1 MKIEPEHEQNSKIS
15 SRGWR
20 AWKNWFFKVIF
31 WLRSIFGH
39 FLRSQGSKND
49 RSPKSYFYKKSVFS
63 CSSTSQRNF
72 WILFMLWLYFHD
84 WFLKLYRVIAKF
96 CDLGGHSYLVQKCSP
111 GLYWPKTGWP
121 SRIKKS
127 WSDSIKRDRGLISS
141 LFWYTFWPKTG
152 WPSRIKNLG
161 ATLSCRVT

>member
-1 MKIEPEHEQNSKIS
+1 MKIKPEHEQNKKIF
-15 SRGWR
+15 RVADKHEAADFLVFWL
-20 AWKNWFFKVIF
+20 F

-127 WSDSIKRDRGLISS
+127 WSDSIVYVLYSMQYASFALLLVKYQIM
-141 LFWYTFWPKTG
+141 
-152 WPSRIKNLG
+152 
-161 ATLSCRVT
+161 V

>member
-1 MKIEPEHEQNSKIS
+1 MNKIKKKIREVDKHEAVDFLVF
-15 SRGWR
+15 WL
-20 AWKNWFFKVIF
+20 F

-39 FLRSQGSKND
+39 FLRYQGSKND

-63 CSSTSQRNF
+63 CLSTSQRNF

-127 WSDSIKRDRGLISS
+127 WSDSNGH
-141 LFWYTFWPKTG
+141 G
-152 WPSRIKNLG
+152 
-161 ATLSCRVT
+161 